1 MRRPPHCRLGIL
13 TIAGLALACLLTA
26 GPAGGSE
33 PKAEAT
39 PIERLKVAEG
49 FRVERL
55 YSVPRNKQGSWV
67 SMCTAPD
74 GRLIVCDQYGGL
86 FYVKVPPIGSRTA
99 IEVEPIRVDIGEA
112 QGLLWAFDSLYV
124 VVNRGQKYAS
134 GLYRVTDSDGD
145 GKLDHVSLL
154 RALRGGGEHGPHA
167 VLKTGDGKGLIVV
180 CGDNTKLPELA
191 ASRVPRN
198 WDEDLLLPRAYGR
211 GFMKGTPAQGGF
223 VCRVTPDGKQWELI
237 SLGFRNQYDIAR
249 HGDGDWFT
257 YDADMEWDI
266 NTPWYRP
273 TRVCLSASGA
283 DFGWRNGGGK
293 WPPYY
298 PDTLPATI
306 DIGPGSPTGVCFGYG
321 TKFPA
326 KYQRALYI
334 CDWSYGKLYAVHLE
348 PDGAAY
354 RAVAE
359 EFVSGIPLP
368 LTDLV
373 VHPDGAIYFAIGGRR
388 VQSGLYRIT
397 YTGSESVARAAYTTP
412 DPGGLRALRRKLES
426 LHGASHSDAVSKAWP
441 YLGHKDRWIR
451 HAARIAIEHRPRSEW
466 EERVFSESDDVARI
480 DGLLAL
486 ARSYRRPDR
495 PKGPELD
502 NQPPDWND
510 PPRAASPE
518 RAAMRDRML
527 ESLHQLDWHALSV
540 EDRLN
545 GLRTLSLVF
554 IRVAP
559 PTPEQ
564 RSQLA
569 EILQAQFPQG
579 NHPIDSE
586 LARLLVYL
594 QAPQAAERLVKALEQ
609 APTQEQQIDF
619 AASLRFLDVGW
630 TPELRRRYFE
640 WFRRAATFRGG
651 MSFALFVSN
660 IRADAEKRLS
670 KNDREAIAELLK
682 APPIRSTMPAVTK
695 PRPLVK
701 NWKLEDL
708 LPAVESGL
716 SGRNYE
722 RGKQMF
728 SAALCFNCHRFDQ
741 QGGAIGP
748 DLTGVGRRFSL
759 RDILESVVE
768 PSKVISDQ
776 YAAIA
781 IHTTDGRV
789 VVGRIV
795 NLSGDGMNINT
806 DMLDPSKVVAVK
818 RGQIEE
824 IAKSP
829 TSMMPAGLINTL
841 KRDEILDLLAYL
853 VSGGDPKHPMF
864 QETGGTSE

>member
-1 MRRPPHCRLGIL
+1 M
-13 TIAGLALACLLTA
+13 
-26 GPAGGSE
+26 
-33 PKAEAT
+33 
-39 PIERLKVAEG
+39 
-49 FRVERL
+49 
-55 YSVPRNKQGSWV
+55 
-67 SMCTAPD
+67 
-74 GRLIVCDQYGGL
+74 
-86 FYVKVPPIGSRTA
+86 
-99 IEVEPIRVDIGEA
+99 
-112 QGLLWAFDSLYV
+112 
-124 VVNRGQKYAS
+124 
-134 GLYRVTDSDGD
+134 
-145 GKLDHVSLL
+145 
-154 RALRGGGEHGPHA
+154 
-167 VLKTGDGKGLIVV
+167 
-180 CGDNTKLPELA
+180 
-191 ASRVPRN
+191 
-198 WDEDLLLPRAYGR
+198 
-211 GFMKGTPAQGGF
+211 
-223 VCRVTPDGKQWELI
+223 
-237 SLGFRNQYDIAR
+237 
-249 HGDGDWFT
+249 
-257 YDADMEWDI
+257 
-266 NTPWYRP
+266 
-273 TRVCLSASGA
+273 
-283 DFGWRNGGGK
+283 
-293 WPPYY
+293 
-298 PDTLPATI
+298 
-306 DIGPGSPTGVCFGYG
+306 
-321 TKFPA
+321 
-326 KYQRALYI
+326 
-334 CDWSYGKLYAVHLE
+334 
-348 PDGAAY
+348 
-354 RAVAE
+354 
-359 EFVSGIPLP
+359 
-368 LTDLV
+368 
-373 VHPDGAIYFAIGGRR
+373 
-388 VQSGLYRIT
+388 
-397 YTGSESVARAAYTTP
+397 
-412 DPGGLRALRRKLES
+412 
-426 LHGASHSDAVSKAWP
+426 
-441 YLGHKDRWIR
+441 
-451 HAARIAIEHRPRSEW
+451 
-466 EERVFSESDDVARI
+466 
-480 DGLLAL
+480 
-486 ARSYRRPDR
+486 
-495 PKGPELD
+495 
-502 NQPPDWND
+502 
-510 PPRAASPE
+510 
-518 RAAMRDRML
+518 
-527 ESLHQLDWHALSV
+527 
-540 EDRLN
+540 
-545 GLRTLSLVF
+545 
-554 IRVAP
+554 AP

-579 NHPIDSE
+579 DHPIDSE

-708 LPAVESGL
+708 LPAVENGL

-824 IAKSP
+824 IARSP

-864 QETGGTSE
+864 QEMGGTSE